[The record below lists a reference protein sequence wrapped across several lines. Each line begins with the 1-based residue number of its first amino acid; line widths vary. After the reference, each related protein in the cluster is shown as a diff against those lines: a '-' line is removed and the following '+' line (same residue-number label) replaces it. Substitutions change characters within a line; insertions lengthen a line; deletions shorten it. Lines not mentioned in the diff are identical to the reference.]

1 MYIVTFYS
9 FKGGT
14 GRSMALANVA
24 VELAMRGKRV
34 LAVDFDLEA
43 PGLDTFPFRK
53 PEPQQKGLVDFIE
66 TYIES
71 SAVPDVRDYV
81 YETSP
86 ESYDATRLWI
96 MPAGRQDDQ
105 YDGRFKAIDW
115 NDLYQNEDGFLLFED
130 LKAQWQDTLRP
141 DYVLIDSR
149 TGHTDAGGICT
160 RQLPDAVVIFF
171 FPNEQNRRGL
181 KPIVDTIRN
190 EQKEPLNKS
199 IYLHFVMANVPDLDD
214 EEEILAEHTARFR
227 ETLGYKDLSA
237 TIHHQ
242 NSLSMLDQ
250 DLFVLER
257 PKSSLSREYKQLSEA
272 IVRQNL
278 QDSHG
283 AVAFLDEAMRNF
295 RSARPTIKL
304 KELED
309 RLLEIKANHPKDAE
323 ILSRLAHLRRT
334 QRRYEESL
342 ELLDQLVSMGVTSSD
357 VLLDRADIE
366 ARIGRTDLA
375 ISDLSRF
382 FALPEAPKTHVSLAV
397 RLQLQL
403 DKTGIAQL
411 AASPALQSL
420 DADGLIVIARELG
433 SVLEALP
440 VTEQLTR
447 RWLNDHPIQSDP
459 ESFRRVRIELML
471 SLIGMGRF
479 ADAMTAI
486 RPTRPLPEDLD
497 QPDAF
502 NYAMAE
508 WGNSGIVPADLL
520 NRVLVLAGETPEDL
534 KDPNY
539 HQCLAITHWA
549 TGNHTAALRFIDNA
563 ANVIQVAPRP
573 AFSAW
578 SYQTVGPERF
588 KHELEEMR
596 SKLFGDPPVPE
607 FIRRANETQMTL
619 LIN

>member
-24 VELAMRGKRV
+24 VELAMRGRRV

-53 PEPQQKGLVDFIE
+53 PDAQQKGVVDFIE
-66 TYIES
+66 TYLGS
-71 SAVPDVRDYV
+71 GVVPDVLDYV
-81 YETSP
+81 YQTCP
-86 ESYDATRLWI
+86 EGHDTASLWI
-96 MPAGRQDDQ
+96 MPAGRQDNQ

-130 LKAQWQDTLRP
+130 LKAQWQDTLHP

-181 KPIVDTIRN
+181 KPIVDTIRS
-190 EQKEPLNKS
+190 EQKGPLNKS

-227 ETLGYKDLSA
+227 ETLGYRDLSA

-250 DLFVLER
+250 DLFVLDR
-257 PKSSLSREYKQLSEA
+257 PKSSLSREYRRLSEA

-278 QDSHG
+278 EDSQG
-283 AVAFLDEAMRNF
+283 AISFLDEALRNF
-295 RSARPTIKL
+295 RSARPSVKL
-304 KELED
+304 EELED
-309 RLLEIKANHPKDAE
+309 SLQKIESSHPKEAE
-323 ILSRLAHLRRT
+323 ILHRLAALRRA

-342 ELLDQLVSMGVTSSD
+342 ALLDQLVSMGAVDSEI
-357 VLLDRADIE
+357 LLDRADIE
-366 ARIGRTDLA
+366 ARIGRRDLA
-375 ISDLSRF
+375 LSNLSRLF
-382 FALPEAPKTHVSLAV
+382 SMPEVPKVHISVAV

-403 DKTGIAQL
+403 DKAGIAQL
-411 AASPALQSL
+411 ATSPALQAI
-420 DADGLIVIARELG
+420 DADGMIWIARELG

-440 VTEQLTR
+440 VTEQLAT
-447 RWLNDHPIQSDP
+447 RWLNDHPKQSDP

-479 ADAMTAI
+479 AEAMTQI
-486 RPTRPLPEDLD
+486 GTTRPTAGELD

-508 WGNSGIVPADLL
+508 WGQLGTIPIDLL
-520 NRVLVLAGETPEDL
+520 GRVAALADKGQEDS

-539 HQCLAITHWA
+539 NQCLAVTYWA
-549 TGNHTAALRFIDNA
+549 IGNNDAAFRALETAANL
-563 ANVIQVAPRP
+563 IQAAPRP
-573 AFSAW
+573 TFSAW
-578 SYQTVGPERF
+578 SYLTVAPERF
-588 KHELEEMR
+588 RNELEQMR
-596 SKLFGDPPVPE
+596 AMLLGKPVVPD
-607 FIRRANETQMTL
+607 FIRRTNEKQMPL